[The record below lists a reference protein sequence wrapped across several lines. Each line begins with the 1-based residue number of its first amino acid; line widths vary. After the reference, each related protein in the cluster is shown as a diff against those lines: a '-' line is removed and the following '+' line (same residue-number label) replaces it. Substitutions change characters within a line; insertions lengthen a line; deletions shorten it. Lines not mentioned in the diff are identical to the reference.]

1 MALDIEVP
9 EPPDLSNRGMPREF
23 EWQEETLGL
32 EDFYREDL
40 EDLLQEGAWKEGF
53 DEWTEYTNL
62 EQEHVRIVGD
72 LGLFQAFDFYWDPTE
87 DYLRFDAPVIPDDWR
102 ERDETESLDSSTVS
116 MINSELDDLGR
127 AVQEVLEDYLER
139 NNEASDDGWGAD
151 TYGERET

>member
-23 EWQEETLGL
+23 EWQEETLGS

-53 DEWTEYTNL
+53 NEWSEYTNL
-62 EQEHVRIVGD
+62 EEEHVRIVGD
-72 LGLFQAFDFYWDPTE
+72 LGLFQAFDFYWNPTE
-87 DYLRFDAPVIPDDWR
+87 DCLRFDAPVIPDDWR

-116 MINSELDDLGR
+116 MINGELDDLGR

-139 NNEASDDGWGAD
+139 NNEASDYGWGAE
-151 TYGERET
+151 TYGKREE

>member
-9 EPPDLSNRGMPREF
+9 EPPDLSNRGMPRAF
-23 EWQEETLGL
+23 ELQDETLGS

-53 DEWTEYTNL
+53 NEWAEYTTL
-62 EQEHVRIVGD
+62 DEEQVRIVSD

-87 DYLRFDAPVIPDDWR
+87 DRLRIDSPTIPDDWR
-102 ERDETESLDSSTVS
+102 ERDATESLSSSTVS
-116 MINSELDDLGR
+116 LIDGELDDLGR

-139 NNEASDDGWGAD
+139 DDEASDYGWSEE
-151 TYGERET
+151 TYDEREE